1 MEDHMSRLSNLT
13 VSLAQETVEE
23 LYKDI
28 ERNIQT
34 SQPGL
39 CPVDLAAA
47 FIHLSHARSCGKCT
61 PCRVGLGKLE
71 DLIDAVLDGKATVED
86 LDEIEKMA
94 DTIYRSG

>member
-34 SQPGL
+34 SQPGKIQL
-39 CPVDLAAA
+39 
-47 FIHLSHARSCGKCT
+47 
-61 PCRVGLGKLE
+61 
-71 DLIDAVLDGKATVED
+71 
-86 LDEIEKMA
+86 
-94 DTIYRSG
+94 

>member
-1 MEDHMSRLSNLT
+1 MSRLSNVT
-13 VSLAQETVEE
+13 TTLAQETVEE
-23 LYKDI
+23 LYNDI

-47 FIHLSHARSCGKCT
+47 FLHLSHARSCGKCT

-71 DLIDAVLDGKATVED
+71 QLINSVLDGTA
-86 LDEIEKMA
+86 DESTLEAIETTA
-94 DTIYRSG
+94 